1 MALNMAVFRKKLIGL
16 AVIFTAFCLLWLTGI
31 GSGLW
36 HLKDAVDPVPLIFGV
51 IGGLGLFIFGIQI
64 MSDSL
69 QKAAGSR
76 LRRILD
82 LLTGGPI
89 RGVMVGAGVTALIQ
103 SSSATTVM
111 VVGFVNAGLL
121 TLVQAIGV
129 ILGAHIGTTITAQ
142 LVAFKISH
150 YALPAIALGM
160 AITMGF
166 KQRER
171 MRLWGQVILGFG
183 VLFYGLVTMV
193 TSLKPLQGSD
203 QFKEFFLQ
211 FGANPLLGILAGLML
226 TAVVQ
231 SSSATVGL
239 VIALGTSG
247 LIDFKTALPLML
259 GDNIGTTVTA
269 LLSSIGTS
277 REARRA
283 ALAHCLSNILGALWV
298 FAILSHF
305 AKFVDLVTPGNANSP
320 AAIARHIAN
329 AHTMFNVLNTIVQL
343 PLVRS
348 LARLV
353 TWAIPEKQDVPRVTK
368 VGALLQ
374 EQFLKSPPVA
384 IQQVKKAILHMFE
397 RAHKMLLLAK
407 DMVAREDTGE
417 KSSIYDLEDELDRH
431 QAEITEYISMV
442 MHKGV
447 SVKDSETLTRL
458 LHAVNDVEN
467 IGDSLESTTKLLLRL
482 EKLGQSFSPPA
493 KQDILDM
500 LDMVLSMAEQ
510 SLLSLRQ
517 DNRRLAKAALDEE
530 VKIDEMKRSLRK
542 RNRDR
547 YVAFKRG
554 ESQTEEKLWG
564 QVISNDIISN
574 MEKIADNA
582 VNVLEAFELATGDS
596 GTASEE
602 RRA

>member
-1 MALNMAVFRKKLIGL
+1 MVLNFAVLRKKLMGL
-16 AVIFTAFCLLWLTGI
+16 SVIVVAFCLLWLTGI
-31 GSGLW
+31 ASGLW
-36 HLKDAVDPVPLIFGV
+36 HLKDAVDPVPLFFGV

-129 ILGAHIGTTITAQ
+129 VLGAHIGTTITAQ
-142 LVAFKISH
+142 LVAFKISQ
-150 YALPAIALGM
+150 YALPAIAVGM
-160 AITMGF
+160 AITMGS

-183 VLFYGLVTMV
+183 MLFYGLVTMV
-193 TSLKPLQGSD
+193 TALKPLEGSD

-211 FGANPLLGILAGLML
+211 FGANPLLGILAGVML

-283 ALAHCLSNILGALWV
+283 ALAHCFSNIIGVAWV
-298 FAILSHF
+298 FVILSHF
-305 AKFVDLVTPGNANSP
+305 GKLVDIITPGNANSP
-320 AAIARHIAN
+320 IAIARHIAN
-329 AHTMFNVLNTIVQL
+329 AHTMFNVFNTIVQL
-343 PLVRS
+343 PFIKC

-353 TWAIPEKQDVPRVTK
+353 TWAIPDRAPAPSRTK
-368 VGALLQ
+368 VGAFLQ
-374 EQFLKSPPVA
+374 EQFLNSPPVA
-384 IQQVKKAILHMFE
+384 IEQVKRAILHMFD
-397 RAHKMLLLAK
+397 RAYGMLTLARE
-407 DMVAREDTGE
+407 MVAEENTGP
-417 KSSIYDLEDELDRH
+417 SSEIYKLEDELDLH
-431 QAEITEYISMV
+431 QAEITEYISLV

-447 SVKDSETLTRL
+447 SRADSEALTHL

-467 IGDSLESTTKLLLRL
+467 IGDSLESTSKLLERL
-482 EKLGQSFSPPA
+482 EKLGQSFSAPA
-493 KQDILDM
+493 KQDILEM
-500 LDMVLSMAEQ
+500 SDMVLRMADQ
-510 SLLSLRQ
+510 SLRALKQ
-517 DNRRLAKAALDEE
+517 ENRRLAEAALEE
-530 VKIDEMKRSLRK
+530 EAKIDELKRTLRK

-554 ESQTEEKLWG
+554 ESQTEERLWG

-582 VNVLEAFELATGDS
+582 VNVLEAFELATEYPGS
-596 GTASEE
+596 ALGQGGA
-602 RRA
+602 

>member
-1 MALNMAVFRKKLIGL
+1 MALNFAVLRKKLMGL
-16 AVIFTAFCLLWLTGI
+16 SVIVVAFCVLWITGI
-31 GSGLW
+31 GAGLW
-36 HLKDAVDPVPLIFGV
+36 HLKDAVDPIPLFFGV
-51 IGGLGLFIFGIQI
+51 LGGLGLFIFGIQI

-142 LVAFKISH
+142 LVAFNISK
-150 YALPAIALGM
+150 YALPAIAVGM
-160 AITMGF
+160 AITMGS

-183 VLFYGLVTMV
+183 MLFYGLVTMV

-211 FGANPLLGILAGLML
+211 FGANPLLGILAGIML

-247 LIDFKTALPLML
+247 LIDFRTALPLML

-283 ALAHCLSNILGALWV
+283 ALAHCLSNIIGVAWV
-298 FAILSHF
+298 FVALSHF
-305 AKFVDLVTPGNANSP
+305 GKLVDLVTPGNANSP

-329 AHTMFNVLNTIVQL
+329 AHTMFNVFNTVVQL
-343 PLVRS
+343 PFIKC

-353 TWAIPEKQDVPRVTK
+353 TWAIPDRAPAPSRTK

-374 EQFLKSPPVA
+374 AQFLNSPPVA
-384 IQQVKKAILHMFE
+384 IQQVKKAILHMFD
-397 RAHKMLLLAK
+397 RAYGMLTLARE
-407 DMVAREDTGE
+407 MVAEEDTGP
-417 KSSIYDLEDELDRH
+417 SSEIYKLEDELDGH
-431 QAEITEYISMV
+431 QAEITEYISLV

-447 SVKDSETLTRL
+447 SARDSETLTHL

-467 IGDSLESTTKLLLRL
+467 IGDSLESTSKLLERL
-482 EKLGQSFSPPA
+482 EKLGQSFSAPA
-493 KQDILDM
+493 KQDILEM
-500 LDMVLSMAEQ
+500 SDMVLSMAER
-510 SLLSLRQ
+510 SLRALKEE
-517 DNRRLAKAALDEE
+517 NKGLAEAALEE
-530 VKIDEMKRSLRK
+530 EAKIDELKRTLRK

-554 ESQTEEKLWG
+554 ESQTEERLWG

-582 VNVLEAFELATGDS
+582 VNVLEAFELATDYPGS
-596 GTASEE
+596 ALGQGGA
-602 RRA
+602 

>member
-1 MALNMAVFRKKLIGL
+1 MALNLAVLRTKLIGL
-16 AVIFTAFCLLWLTGI
+16 GVILTAFCLLWLTGI
-31 GSGLW
+31 GAGLW
-36 HLKDAVDPVPLIFGV
+36 HLKDAVDPVPLSFGV
-51 IGGLGLFIFGIQI
+51 VGGLGLFIFGIQI

-69 QKAAGSR
+69 QKASGKR
-76 LRRILD
+76 LRRILE
-82 LLTGGPI
+82 LLTGSPI
-89 RGVMVGAGVTALIQ
+89 RGVLVGAGVTALIQ

-129 ILGAHIGTTITAQ
+129 VLGAHIGTTMTAQ
-142 LVAFKISH
+142 LVAFKISE
-150 YALPAIALGM
+150 YALPAIALGV

-166 KQRER
+166 RRRER

-193 TSLKPLQGSD
+193 TALKPLEGSD

-211 FGANPLLGILAGLML
+211 FGANPLLGILAGVML

-247 LIDFKTALPLML
+247 LIDFRTAVPLVL

-269 LLSSIGTS
+269 LLSSVGTS

-283 ALAHCLSNILGALWV
+283 ALAHCLSNIIGVAWV
-298 FAILSHF
+298 FVILSRF
-305 AKFVDLVTPGNANSP
+305 ERLVDLVTLGNANSP

-329 AHTMFNVLNTIVQL
+329 AHTMFNVFNTALQL
-343 PLVRS
+343 PFIKY

-353 TWAIPEKQDVPRVTK
+353 TWVIPERAPAPSKTK
-368 VGALLQ
+368 VGAFLQ
-374 EQFLKSPPVA
+374 EQFLNSPPVA
-384 IQQVKKAILHMFE
+384 IGQIKKAILHMLD
-397 RAHKMLLLAK
+397 RAYEMLAIARG
-407 DMVAREDTGE
+407 MVAQGDTGPT
-417 KSSIYDLEDELDRH
+417 SQIYRLEDEIDRH
-431 QAEITEYISMV
+431 QAEITEYISKV

-447 SVKDSETLTRL
+447 SAPDSEALTHL

-467 IGDSLESTTKLLLRL
+467 IGDSLESTSRLLERL
-482 EKLGQSFSPPA
+482 ENLGQSFSPPA
-493 KQDILDM
+493 KQDILEM
-500 LDMVLSMAEQ
+500 GDMVLAMTEDTLSALKADSR
-510 SLLSLRQ
+510 SLAR
-517 DNRRLAKAALDEE
+517 AALEKE
-530 VKIDEMKRSLRK
+530 AKIDEMKATLRK

-582 VNVLEAFELATGDS
+582 VNVLEAFELSTKHAGS
-596 GTASEE
+596 VPG
-602 RRA
+602 RGGV

>member
-1 MALNMAVFRKKLIGL
+1 MALNMAVLRKKLIGL
-16 AVIFTAFCLLWLTGI
+16 AVILTAFCLLWLTGI

-36 HLKDAVDPVPLIFGV
+36 HLKDAVDPVPLFFGV
-51 IGGLGLFIFGIQI
+51 LGGLGLFIFGIQI

-89 RGVMVGAGVTALIQ
+89 RGVMVGAGITALIQ

-142 LVAFKISH
+142 LVAFNITK
-150 YALPAIALGM
+150 YALPAIAVGM
-160 AITMGF
+160 AITMGS

-171 MRLWGQVILGFG
+171 TRLWGQVILGFG
-183 VLFYGLVTMV
+183 MLFYGLVTMV

-211 FGANPLLGILAGLML
+211 FGANPLLGILAGVML

-247 LIDFKTALPLML
+247 LIDFRTALPLML

-283 ALAHCLSNILGALWV
+283 ALAHCFSNVIGVAWV
-298 FAILSHF
+298 FVILSHF
-305 AKFVDLVTPGNANSP
+305 GKFVDMVTPGNANSP

-329 AHTMFNVLNTIVQL
+329 AHTMFNVFNTIVQL
-343 PLVRS
+343 PFVKY

-353 TWAIPEKQDVPRVTK
+353 TWVLPEKPGVSRVTE

-384 IQQVKKAILHMFE
+384 IQQIKKAILHMFD
-397 RAHKMLLLAK
+397 RAYGMLTLAR
-407 DMVAREDTGE
+407 DMVAEEDTGP
-417 KSSIYDLEDELDRH
+417 KSEIYNLEDELDRH

-447 SVKDSETLTRL
+447 SARDSETLTRL

-467 IGDSLESTTKLLLRL
+467 IGDSLESTSRLLERL
-482 EKLGQSFSPPA
+482 EKLGQSFSPLA
-493 KQDILDM
+493 KQDIVEM
-500 LDMVLSMAEQ
+500 ADMVLGMAEH
-510 SLLSLRQ
+510 SLLGLKEE
-517 DNRRLAKAALDEE
+517 NKRLAKTALDEE
-530 VKIDEMKRSLRK
+530 AKIDEMKRTLRK

-574 MEKIADNA
+574 MEKIADNV
-582 VNVLEAFELATGDS
+582 VNVLEAFELATENPGPVS
-596 GTASEE
+596 GQ
-602 RRA
+602 RRT